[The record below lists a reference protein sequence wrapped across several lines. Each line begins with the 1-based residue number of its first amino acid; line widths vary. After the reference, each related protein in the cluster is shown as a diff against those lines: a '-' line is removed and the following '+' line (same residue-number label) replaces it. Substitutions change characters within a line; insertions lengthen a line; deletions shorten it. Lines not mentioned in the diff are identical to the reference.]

1 MANKREFKKYV
12 NVVSTSLVE
21 DMMSVYYSING
32 VDPEKIDDAII
43 SVLKAGESAIMKTN
57 VKFDKTAGGFENR
70 HLYDAAKKSFYA
82 ELYKKISKEFS
93 EAINEAIKKFNAAV
107 PQEVRNQLK
116 TAAASATD

>member
-43 SVLKAGESAIMKTN
+43 SVLKAGESAIM
-57 VKFDKTAGGFENR
+57 
-70 HLYDAAKKSFYA
+70 
-82 ELYKKISKEFS
+82 
-93 EAINEAIKKFNAAV
+93 
-107 PQEVRNQLK
+107 
-116 TAAASATD
+116 